1 MGMFDDLNSTQ
12 ESTGSGMFADLQP
25 KGGGASGGWDA
36 PRKWSDVPMEALRNT
51 PQSAGHFVGGLANA
65 VMHPIDT
72 LTGLGDAMVGGT
84 RKIAPSLIG
93 VIDKFADPSVI
104 NRQNNTA
111 NALGGAM
118 KDRYGSMD
126 GVKNTLATD
135 PVGALADL
143 STVLTGGAAAATKAP
158 MVSSA
163 LQKAATLTNP
173 LSVVAPAARGLGRV
187 VETPASAVLGVS
199 TGVGQDTIRNAAKAG
214 FNKDASF
221 MNNISGKTG
230 MSDVLDTVQLNLQ
243 NMGAKKAADYRSG
256 KIDIKNTAAVMV
268 TAELPGFAK
277 PGQKID
283 VTVSAIGKASNLRGG
298 TLLLTSLRGVD
309 GEIYAISQGS
319 LAATGIDATAAAGSK
334 VVIGVPTSARI
345 PQGATVER
353 IVDNPFDK
361 ADRVILNVRDSDF
374 TTTTAIVNVINT
386 RFGADVARAMDG
398 VTVSLQAPQD
408 LTQRVAFMSMVE
420 NMDVMPGEPSARVVV
435 NARTGTVVISRNVRV
450 TAAAVSHGT
459 ISVSVAV
466 TNEISQPGPF
476 SNGTTAA
483 VQNAEVA
490 VSEPNKPMFMFNPG
504 VDLRQIVDAVNQ
516 VGATPSAL
524 IAILEALKSA
534 GSLRADLLVI

>member
-1 MGMFDDLNSTQ
+1 
-12 ESTGSGMFADLQP
+12 
-25 KGGGASGGWDA
+25 
-36 PRKWSDVPMEALRNT
+36 
-51 PQSAGHFVGGLANA
+51 
-65 VMHPIDT
+65 
-72 LTGLGDAMVGGT
+72 
-84 RKIAPSLIG
+84 
-93 VIDKFADPSVI
+93 
-104 NRQNNTA
+104 
-111 NALGGAM
+111 
-118 KDRYGSMD
+118 
-126 GVKNTLATD
+126 
-135 PVGALADL
+135 
-143 STVLTGGAAAATKAP
+143 
-158 MVSSA
+158 
-163 LQKAATLTNP
+163 
-173 LSVVAPAARGLGRV
+173 
-187 VETPASAVLGVS
+187 
-199 TGVGQDTIRNAAKAG
+199 
-214 FNKDASF
+214 
-221 MNNISGKTG
+221 
-230 MSDVLDTVQLNLQ
+230 
-243 NMGAKKAADYRSG
+243 
-256 KIDIKNTAAVMV
+256 MV
-268 TAELPGFAK
+268 TAELPGFSK

-345 PQGATVER
+345 PQGAIVER
-353 IVDNPFDK
+353 IVDNSFDK
-361 ADRVILNVRDSDF
+361 AERVILNVRDSDF

>member
-1 MGMFDDLNSTQ
+1 
-12 ESTGSGMFADLQP
+12 
-25 KGGGASGGWDA
+25 
-36 PRKWSDVPMEALRNT
+36 
-51 PQSAGHFVGGLANA
+51 
-65 VMHPIDT
+65 
-72 LTGLGDAMVGGT
+72 
-84 RKIAPSLIG
+84 
-93 VIDKFADPSVI
+93 
-104 NRQNNTA
+104 
-111 NALGGAM
+111 
-118 KDRYGSMD
+118 
-126 GVKNTLATD
+126 
-135 PVGALADL
+135 
-143 STVLTGGAAAATKAP
+143 
-158 MVSSA
+158 
-163 LQKAATLTNP
+163 
-173 LSVVAPAARGLGRV
+173 
-187 VETPASAVLGVS
+187 LGVS
-199 TGVGQDTIRNAAKAG
+199 LEGALSDFETAASTGKV
-214 FNKDASF
+214 
-221 MNNISGKTG
+221 
-230 MSDVLDTVQLNLQ
+230 
-243 NMGAKKAADYRSG
+243 
-256 KIDIKNTAAVMV
+256 DIKNTAAVMV

-334 VVIGVPTSARI
+334 VVIGVPTAARI

-386 RFGADVARAMDG
+386 RFGNDVARAMDG
-398 VTVSLQAPQD
+398 VTISLQAPQD

-466 TNEISQPGPF
+466 TNEISQPNAF

-483 VQNAEVA
+483 VQNSEVA
-490 VSEPNKPMFMFNPG
+490 VTEPNKPMFMFNPG

>member
-1 MGMFDDLNSTQ
+1 MKSWLVLFLTLTLSSGNVLADRIKDLTSVAAMRTNQ
-12 ESTGSGMFADLQP
+12 LIGYGLVVGLNGSGDGADVSFT
-25 KGGGASGGWDA
+25 A
-36 PRKWSDVPMEALRNT
+36 
-51 PQSAGHFVGGLANA
+51 QS
-65 VMHPIDT
+65 MKT
-72 LTGLGDAMVGGT
+72 LL
-84 RKIAPSLIG
+84 
-93 VIDKFADPSVI
+93 
-104 NRQNNTA
+104 NR
-111 NALGGAM
+111 
-118 KDRYGSMD
+118 
-126 GVKNTLATD
+126 
-135 PVGALADL
+135 
-143 STVLTGGAAAATKAP
+143 
-158 MVSSA
+158 
-163 LQKAATLTNP
+163 
-173 LSVVAPAARGLGRV
+173 
-187 VETPASAVLGVS
+187 LGVS
-199 TGVGQDTIRNAAKAG
+199 LEGPLSDFET
-214 FNKDASF
+214 AS
-221 MNNISGKTG
+221 S
-230 MSDVLDTVQLNLQ
+230 
-243 NMGAKKAADYRSG
+243 SG

-374 TTTTAIVNVINT
+374 TTTTAIVNVINS

-398 VTVSLQAPQD
+398 VTVSLQAPLD

-466 TNEISQPGPF
+466 TNEISQPGAF
-476 SNGTTAA
+476 SGGTTAP
-483 VQNAEVA
+483 VQNADVA

>member
-1 MGMFDDLNSTQ
+1 MKSWLVLFLTLTLSSGDVLADRIKDLTSVAAMRTNQ
-12 ESTGSGMFADLQP
+12 LIGYGLVVGLNGSGDGADVSFT
-25 KGGGASGGWDA
+25 A
-36 PRKWSDVPMEALRNT
+36 
-51 PQSAGHFVGGLANA
+51 QS
-65 VMHPIDT
+65 MKT
-72 LTGLGDAMVGGT
+72 LL
-84 RKIAPSLIG
+84 
-93 VIDKFADPSVI
+93 
-104 NRQNNTA
+104 NR
-111 NALGGAM
+111 
-118 KDRYGSMD
+118 
-126 GVKNTLATD
+126 
-135 PVGALADL
+135 
-143 STVLTGGAAAATKAP
+143 
-158 MVSSA
+158 
-163 LQKAATLTNP
+163 
-173 LSVVAPAARGLGRV
+173 
-187 VETPASAVLGVS
+187 LGVS
-199 TGVGQDTIRNAAKAG
+199 LEGPLSDFET
-214 FNKDASF
+214 AS
-221 MNNISGKTG
+221 S
-230 MSDVLDTVQLNLQ
+230 
-243 NMGAKKAADYRSG
+243 SG

-476 SNGTTAA
+476 SNGNTAA